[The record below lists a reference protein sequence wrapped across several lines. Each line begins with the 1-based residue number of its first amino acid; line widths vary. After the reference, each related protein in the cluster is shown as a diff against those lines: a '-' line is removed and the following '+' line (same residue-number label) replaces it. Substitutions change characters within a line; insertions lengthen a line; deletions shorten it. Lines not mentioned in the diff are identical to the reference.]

1 YSLRLVGRTF
11 FGARRN
17 DYPRVPNEPPPWL
30 RFPIA
35 FLALTCLAVGMLP
48 ALVIGPVLHAAAV
61 AVLGPVLPDFSLHI
75 WHGLNAPLLMSVL
88 ALALGCAFCLAQRR
102 WFADREHTPLAG
114 SPSAKLLF
122 ERLLVLLTTTLPGWQ
137 QRLFPGRRLQ
147 AQLLLIVLMAAAAAG

>member
-1 YSLRLVGRTF
+1 IISAAAMAGVPLLNGFLSKEMFFAVTLQAHDSPLAARITIIIAVAAAALSVAYSLRLVGRTF

-61 AVLGPVLPDFSLHI
+61 AVLGPVLPDFSLQI

-102 WFADREHTPLAG
+102 WF
-114 SPSAKLLF
+114 
-122 ERLLVLLTTTLPGWQ
+122 
-137 QRLFPGRRLQ
+137 
-147 AQLLLIVLMAAAAAG
+147 